1 MIMKKKI
8 IFAAGLGSTGSSALV
23 DLLKEV
29 EGFYSM
35 DDEFR
40 LFVDPGGLV
49 NLRDAIVENWSI
61 FQTDVAI
68 RNFIKMVSDISRRHF
83 GPYTGLNHSKYF
95 DGVLSRE
102 LEVFI
107 NNICD
112 LQFRGMWYG
121 IDNVFIRKLNRF
133 SFLRKSKIGS
143 KKMYVGKLLTEE
155 EFSKHVTTF
164 IDRLVSYVLEKNNK
178 QFFCFNENL
187 SCMFPEK
194 IFNMLPESKI
204 VLVIRDPKDVY
215 MDSLRVQWPAIP
227 EGTDEFIKW
236 QILVYK
242 GWMKVKERFAAYP
255 NAEQL
260 LKVIKFEDLILNN
273 DETTRE
279 IFEFLGIQESDHTN
293 KGKFLIPEK
302 SKKNISQWTGKM
314 PKEVARKFDKELD
327 FFYSYYN
334 YTKRT

>member
-1 MIMKKKI
+1 MKSNIM
-8 IFAAGLGSTGSSALV
+8 FAAGLGSTGSSALV

-61 FQTDVAI
+61 FQTDMAI
-68 RNFIKMVSDISRRHF
+68 RNFIKMTADVSTRHF

-95 DGVLSRE
+95 DDLLTRE

-107 NNICD
+107 NNICH

-133 SFLRKSKIGS
+133 SFLRKSRIGS
-143 KKMYVGKLLTEE
+143 KKMYVGKFLTEE
-155 EFSKHVTTF
+155 EFSKHVSMF
-164 IDRLVSYVLEKNNK
+164 INRLVNHLLEKHNK
-178 QFFCFNENL
+178 QYFCFNENL

-194 IFNMLPESKI
+194 IMSMLPGSKI

-227 EGTDEFIKW
+227 EDPDEFIKW

-242 GWMKVKERFAAYP
+242 GWMKIQERFTAYP
-255 NAEQL
+255 NAEEL
-260 LKVIKFEDLILNN
+260 LKVVRFEDLILNN
-273 DETTRE
+273 DQTSRE
-279 IFEFLGIQESDHTN
+279 IFEFLGLDESDHTN
-293 KGKFLIPEK
+293 KGKFLIPEN
-302 SKKNISQWTGKM
+302 SKKNISQWEGKM
-314 PKEVARKFDKELD
+314 STEVAAKFDKELD

-334 YTKRT
+334 YTKEA